1 MSDVATAVEPLLPD
15 IESAPVRP
23 RRDRHWLERAPGTA
37 LGCVALLPVA
47 AYLWVALHRIGYPFE
62 LEWLEGGAVGIVQR
76 AAAGHGLYVQ
86 PSLHYVPWPYP
97 PLYFW
102 TSAAVAQVTG
112 VGFLA
117 LRLVSLTASLATFL
131 VIYVLVSSVPG
142 GFAAPGGAPS
152 PRRRGPQPR
161 RRPLE
166 TRDHVA
172 GLCAVGLFAATF
184 RLTGAWLDIG
194 RVDSLF
200 LLLFLLSV
208 LVAKRARSWRGGIA
222 VGALV
227 FLAFFTKQTALVAA
241 VPLLAWLLLRRPRV
255 GASAVGTT
263 AVLVIG
269 STVVMNALSHGWYGY
284 YVFGELGH
292 QPFVSGALTGFWI
305 YDLWH
310 PFGVALLLGA
320 AGVLGRGARRRHWP
334 FRPDG
339 LGFDLAV
346 VLGLVGASWV
356 GRLHSGGWDD
366 VLIPAAA
373 AVALL
378 VGHAVAALRRASAFR
393 WRWLVT
399 AVLAAPLVV
408 QLGQLRYPLAAQIPT
423 AADHRAGNQ
432 LVATLRHLPGQVIV
446 LDHPWYATVAGKGT
460 SAQEDAIYEVL
471 RSGDDRGR
479 RVLLRDLP
487 GAVASPA
494 VGAVVLDDTDDER
507 GFADVLQREFVQV
520 PTPVVSG
527 GAFYPVTDQRLRPTV
542 LFVRRTAPR

>member
-1 MSDVATAVEPLLPD
+1 VV
-15 IESAPVRP
+15 
-23 RRDRHWLERAPGTA
+23 
-37 LGCVALLPVA
+37 LGSVALLPVA

-97 PLYFW
+97 PMYFW
-102 TSAAVAQVTG
+102 TSAAVAHVTG

-117 LRLVSLTASLATFL
+117 LRLVSFTASLATFL
-131 VIYVLVSSVPG
+131 VIYVLVRSVPG
-142 GFAAPGGAPS
+142 RFATRGGAH
-152 PRRRGPQPR
+152 PR
-161 RRPLE
+161 RRPSE
-166 TRDHVA
+166 ARDRVA

-208 LVAKRARSWRGGIA
+208 LVARRARSWRGGIA

-241 VPLLAWLLLRRPRV
+241 VPLLAWLLFRRPRV
-255 GASAVGTT
+255 GASAVATSG
-263 AVLVIG
+263 VLVIG

-292 QPFVSGALTGFWI
+292 QRFVSGALTGFWI

-310 PFGVALLLGA
+310 PLGVALLLGA
-320 AGVLGRGARRRHWP
+320 AGALGRGARRRHGP

-378 VGHAVAALRRASAFR
+378 VGQAVAALRRASPLR
-393 WRWLVT
+393 WRWLAT
-399 AVLAAPLVV
+399 ALLAGPLVV
-408 QLGQLRYPLAAQIPT
+408 QLGQLRYPLATQIPT

-446 LDHPWYATVAGKGT
+446 LDHPWYSTLAGKGT

-471 RSGDDRGR
+471 RSGDQRGR
-479 RVLLRDLP
+479 RILLRDLP
-487 GAVASPA
+487 GAVASQA

-507 GFADVLQREFVQV
+507 GFADVLQREFVPV
-520 PTPVVSG
+520 PAPVISG
-527 GAFYPVTDQRLRPTV
+527 GAFYPVTDQRLRPTM